1 MLISDNDP
9 KDYNERQTVTDK
21 HPYISGAGNV
31 AQAINHFRNSLPPTI
46 SADTLKKLGLAPN
59 NESYLINILRFLGII
74 DAEGNRTGQA
84 TKVLANHSDSD
95 FQAAFAELV
104 KTAYSGL
111 FQLRGDK
118 AWGLDKDG
126 LITYFRSADQT
137 SAIIGQR
144 QAATFQVLARLS
156 GHGDSPE
163 VKEKKPK
170 VNAQSKTPKPKT
182 EKPSSTKAA
191 VSPSKGSSSSGADVA
206 LTVRVEVNLPA
217 DADQAT
223 YDRIFK
229 SIRENLINDG

>member
-1 MLISDNDP
+1 MA
-9 KDYNERQTVTDK
+9 DK

-59 NESYLINILRFLGII
+59 NESYLISILRFLGII
-74 DAEGNRTGQA
+74 DAEGNKTDQA
-84 TKVLANHSDSD
+84 AKVLSKHSDKD
-95 FQAAFAELV
+95 FQEAFAELV
-104 KTAYSGL
+104 KTAYSDL
-111 FQLRGDK
+111 FQIHGEK

-137 SAIIGQR
+137 SSIIGQR
-144 QAATFQVLARLS
+144 QAATFQVLAGLS
-156 GHGDSPE
+156 GHGDVPE
-163 VKEKKPK
+163 VKERKPK
-170 VNAQSKTPKPKT
+170 AKAQAKGAKPKA
-182 EKPSSTKAA
+182 EKKSTGKEGTGGT
-191 VSPSKGSSSSGADVA
+191 PNNPGSGNTDVA

-229 SIRENLINDG
+229 SIRENLINGG

>member
-1 MLISDNDP
+1 MA
-9 KDYNERQTVTDK
+9 DK

-59 NESYLINILRFLGII
+59 NESYLISILRFLGII
-74 DAEGNRTGQA
+74 DTEGNKTDQA
-84 TKVLANHSDSD
+84 AKVLSKHSDKD
-95 FQAAFAELV
+95 FQEAFSELV
-104 KTAYSGL
+104 KTAYSDL
-111 FQLRGDK
+111 FQVHGDK

-137 SAIIGQR
+137 SSIIGQR
-144 QAATFQVLARLS
+144 QAATFQVLAGLS
-156 GHGDSPE
+156 GYGDLPE
-163 VKEKKPK
+163 VKERKPK
-170 VNAQSKTPKPKT
+170 AKTQAKGAKPKA
-182 EKPSSTKAA
+182 EKKSTGKEGT
-191 VSPSKGSSSSGADVA
+191 VVTPNNPGSGNTDVA

-229 SIRENLINDG
+229 SIRGNLINGG